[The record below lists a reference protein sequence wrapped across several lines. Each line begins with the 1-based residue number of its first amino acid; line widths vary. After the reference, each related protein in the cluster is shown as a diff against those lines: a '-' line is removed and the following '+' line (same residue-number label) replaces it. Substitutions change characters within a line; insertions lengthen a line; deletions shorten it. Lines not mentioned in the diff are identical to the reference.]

1 MDFAAAIA
9 SGLAR
14 ATTAMGA
21 SFTLEGGP
29 TLRGV
34 VDRRADVTKPADGG
48 LALDWDATLLVPVAA
63 ITQSQLLD
71 PAGDAILDTS
81 GSTLLDDTGLAIG
94 RKLTV
99 LGQQMRIVAL
109 DYDGHQYNARL
120 ANVNQ

>member
-14 ATTAMGA
+14 ATSAMGV
-21 SFTLEGGP
+21 SFVLDGGP

-81 GSTLLDDTGLAIG
+81 GSPLLDDVGLSIG

-99 LGQQMRIVAL
+99 LGQQMRIVGL
-109 DYDGHQYNARL
+109 DYDGHQFNARL

>member
-9 SGLAR
+9 YGLAK
-14 ATTAMGA
+14 ATSAMGV
-21 SFTLEGGP
+21 SFTLDGGP

-48 LALDWDATLLVPVAA
+48 LSLDWDATLLVPVAA
-63 ITQSQLLD
+63 LTQSQLLD

-81 GSTLLDDTGLAIG
+81 GSPLLDDVGLSIG

-109 DYDGHQYNARL
+109 EYDGHQFNARL

>member
-1 MDFAAAIA
+1 MNFAASIA
-9 SGLAR
+9 SGLSKA
-14 ATTAMGA
+14 ATVFGVDFA
-21 SFTLEGGP
+21 LEGGP

-71 PAGDAILDTS
+71 PAGEAILDTS
-81 GSTLLDDTGLAIG
+81 GSPLLDDVGLSIG

-99 LGQQMRIVAL
+99 LGQQMRIVGL
-109 DYDGHQYNARL
+109 DYDGHQFNARL

>member
-9 SGLAR
+9 SGLAKA
-14 ATTAMGA
+14 ATVFGA
-21 SFTLEGGP
+21 EFTLDGGP

-71 PAGDAILDTS
+71 PAGDAILDTA
-81 GSTLLDDTGLAIG
+81 GSPLLDDVGLSIG

-99 LGQQMRIVAL
+99 LGQQMRIVGL

>member
-9 SGLAR
+9 SGLAK
-14 ATTAMGA
+14 ATSAMGV
-21 SFTLEGGP
+21 SFALDGGP

-71 PAGDAILDTS
+71 PAGDAILDTA
-81 GSTLLDDTGLAIG
+81 GSPLLDDVGLSIG